1 MKLKPANNPEAHPV
15 EITLTV
21 SDDLAARL
29 RPVQDQLPEL
39 LELGLREWHAAG
51 QPGFTGLAEVLETLA
66 ALPTPQE
73 VLALRP
79 SPALQER
86 IDALLEKNQ
95 QSGLD
100 PDEQR
105 EWERYRF
112 AEHLV
117 RLAKARA
124 ALKLK
129 ASWGGGLAVESRMTA
144 DNVRREPSV
153 EEAVEKRPPS
163 VHALG

>member
-1 MKLKPANNPEAHPV
+1 M

-29 RPVQDQLPEL
+29 RPVQDRLPEV
-39 LELGLREWHAAG
+39 LELGLRELQAAG
-51 QPGFTGLAEVLETLA
+51 QQGVTGLAEVLETLA
-66 ALPTPQE
+66 ALPTPQD

-79 SPALQER
+79 SAALQER

-95 QSGLD
+95 QSGFA
-100 PDEQR
+100 PDEQS

-112 AEHLV
+112 AEHLM

-129 ASWGGGLAVESRMTA
+129 AS
-144 DNVRREPSV
+144 
-153 EEAVEKRPPS
+153 
-163 VHALG
+163 

>member
-1 MKLKPANNPEAHPV
+1 V

-21 SDDLAARL
+21 PDDLATRL
-29 RPVQDQLPEL
+29 RPVQDRLPEV

-79 SPALQER
+79 SAALQER

-95 QSGLD
+95 QSGLA
-100 PDEQR
+100 PDEQV

-129 ASWGGGLAVESRMTA
+129 AS
-144 DNVRREPSV
+144 
-153 EEAVEKRPPS
+153 
-163 VHALG
+163 